1 MAREISPK
9 KVMYVLMI
17 LLVIA
22 IAFHITTNNDKYIF
36 LVVLIAGLVSMLKP
50 RIILDFFENEYEKGN
65 ISLKPWF
72 SEKVYKLIGFCG
84 GLFLVTV
91 ALARILFNVKI

>member
-1 MAREISPK
+1 MSKEISPK
-9 KVMYVLMI
+9 RVMYVLMI

-36 LVVLIAGLVSMLKP
+36 VVVLIAGLVSMLKP
-50 RIILDFFENEYEKGN
+50 RIILDFFEHEYEKGKTN
-65 ISLKPWF
+65 LKPWF
-72 SEKVYKLIGFCG
+72 SEKVYKAIGFFG
-84 GLFLVTV
+84 GLFLVIV